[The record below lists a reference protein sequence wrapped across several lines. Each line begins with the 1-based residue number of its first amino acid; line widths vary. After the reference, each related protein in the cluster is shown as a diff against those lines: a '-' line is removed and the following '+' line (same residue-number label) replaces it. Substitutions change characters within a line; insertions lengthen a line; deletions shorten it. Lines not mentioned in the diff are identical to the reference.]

1 MPDPLEHLRAVLA
14 DRYELGEEIGRGGM
28 AVVYGAEDLRHHR
41 QVAIKVLHPE
51 LAAALG
57 SDRFSREIEF
67 AARLS
72 HPHIVPLYDSGE
84 TDGVLYYVMPLLT
97 EGSLRSTL
105 DREKQLG
112 LEETARIVSEVAA
125 ALDHAHEAGVIH
137 RDIKPANIMF
147 SGGEAVVADFGVATA
162 VAAAGS
168 DTLTAT
174 GLAIGTPAYMSP
186 EQSAGVH
193 DVDGRSDVFALGC
206 VAYEALAGAPPF
218 DGPTPQAIQARKT
231 AGEVQGLRVVRDTVP
246 HAAARRQQIDT
257 APRAISPPPWPRPF
271 EPRRGKRI
279 RPWRQPSRRAGERQR
294 SSQQRPWL
302 LPHWPYGTS
311 AWAASRAPSDPP
323 PPASSRSGTALW
335 SAISTTRRT
344 IRVSAWR

>member
-28 AVVYGAEDLRHHR
+28 AVVYGAEEVRHHR

-186 EQSAGVH
+186 EQAAG
-193 DVDGRSDVFALGC
+193 DVDRLSSATAVYALGGML
-206 VAYEALAGAPPF
+206 YALLTGSAPIESTSHQDTQSGDQRENGAAIGRPVDAG
-218 DGPTPQAIQARKT
+218 
-231 AGEVQGLRVVRDTVP
+231 GEDE
-246 HAAARRQQIDT
+246 
-257 APRAISPPPWPRPF
+257 RA
-271 EPRRGKRI
+271 
-279 RPWRQPSRRAGERQR
+279 Q
-294 SSQQRPWL
+294 
-302 LPHWPYGTS
+302 
-311 AWAASRAPSDPP
+311 DP
-323 PPASSRSGTALW
+323 
-335 SAISTTRRT
+335 
-344 IRVSAWR
+344 